1 MTAQPADRIVLI
13 FGAGHACWLRHFAAT
28 TPGLERVEPGESLA
42 GR

>member
-28 TPGLERVEPGESLA
+28 PGFERVEPGESLT